1 VISVAT
7 QDDYAEG
14 LMNLKIAED
23 KEPQLPMQRY
33 DSKLFDQDKRLLINC
48 R

>member
-1 VISVAT
+1 VVT

-14 LMNLKIAED
+14 LMNLKITED
-23 KEPQLPMQRY
+23 KEPQLPMKCN
-33 DSKLFDQDKRLLINC
+33 DSKLFDQDKRWLINC